1 MSEHAPRS
9 EVDARADFH
18 SHFGYSDTDVSEY
31 GKYSDDAEELSIGS
45 DDVVMWIPDD
55 MTLPLGIPV
64 AEFEETVDVQP
75 AVGDCADDENVRGDE
90 TDVLVFDNGLA
101 TEHVI
106 RETYVEK
113 LASMADT
120 SVAEMCQR
128 ARLHADFA
136 HYPVLFPLETG
147 RILVA
152 PFVGDYT
159 ITDE

>member
-1 MSEHAPRS
+1 MTEHVPRS
-9 EVDARADFH
+9 QVDARADFH
-18 SHFGYSDTDVSEY
+18 NQFGYSDTDVSEY
-31 GKYSDDAEELSIGS
+31 EPYTDDAEELSIGS

-64 AEFEETVDVQP
+64 AEFESTVDVQI
-75 AVGDCADDENVRGDE
+75 AVGDCADDENIRGDE
-90 TDVLVFDNGLA
+90 TDVLVFDNGIT
-101 TEHVI
+101 TEHVV
-106 RETYVEK
+106 RLAYVEK
-113 LASMADT
+113 LAAMADT

-147 RILVA
+147 RVLVA

-159 ITDE
+159 TTDE